1 MANQKEI
8 DDLFGSD
15 DEDKVEDG
23 DEGGSTPPPP
33 SSSSPAQGQDDDN
46 KDDNKDDDDI
56 NGARVRS
63 DEVDKIFADDEDKAD
78 LLSTNTPTAT
88 TTKNIA
94 LFPATRL
101 PEKNKTIFFRTPNFV
116 KIQSQEF
123 RYEKHASDQERKQFD
138 GATAVIRWKRV
149 QQEGGGSRLASNA
162 RLLKWSDGSY
172 QLVVGNA
179 VFQAKLHPAENC
191 FAFEAQKL
199 QSVDGEGTAQG
210 SCLECIGA
218 VPSRMVV
225 QPSSLDSETHNIM
238 SVQIS
243 ERHRKEKRIAV
254 HDYEKLQMNPEKAL
268 QLMAKKEEEQMR
280 KERKLRAQQ
289 NEVNAGRRLMSS
301 YIKRP
306 SMTAD
311 YLDDYDE
318 EEDDDVGRRYDSPVK
333 RRAPP
338 AKKAKRKKPTRDDEE
353 DLEDEEEEE
362 EADDDEIDEE
372 MRDFIAD
379 DDEEEGESLGSH
391 DTDDDE
397 EEDVMEEE
405 EEEEGG
411 SDGEEVV
418 KKKKD
423 KKKRKA
429 PKEKKSKSR
438 SFTAEEDDVD
448 EENDVPM
455 VRAKKAKS
463 IFVDSDEDL

>member
-63 DEVDKIFADDEDKAD
+63 DEVDKIFADDEDSDEENAINVNRKQKKSSSLSSTAAPTTTTREDLKEVFGDDSDEDDDDDNNNNNDPSRASQGNGDGQRDSQLDDILGPSTSEAD

-179 VFQAKLHPAENC
+179 VFQAKLHPAENWWVTD
-191 FAFEAQKL
+191 K
-199 QSVDGEGTAQG
+199 
-210 SCLECIGA
+210 
-218 VPSRMVV
+218 
-225 QPSSLDSETHNIM
+225 
-238 SVQIS
+238 
-243 ERHRKEKRIAV
+243 
-254 HDYEKLQMNPEKAL
+254 
-268 QLMAKKEEEQMR
+268 
-280 KERKLRAQQ
+280 
-289 NEVNAGRRLMSS
+289 
-301 YIKRP
+301 
-306 SMTAD
+306 
-311 YLDDYDE
+311 YD
-318 EEDDDVGRRYDSPVK
+318 
-333 RRAPP
+333 
-338 AKKAKRKKPTRDDEE
+338 
-353 DLEDEEEEE
+353 
-362 EADDDEIDEE
+362 
-372 MRDFIAD
+372 
-379 DDEEEGESLGSH
+379 
-391 DTDDDE
+391 
-397 EEDVMEEE
+397 
-405 EEEEGG
+405 
-411 SDGEEVV
+411 
-418 KKKKD
+418 
-423 KKKRKA
+423 
-429 PKEKKSKSR
+429 
-438 SFTAEEDDVD
+438 
-448 EENDVPM
+448 
-455 VRAKKAKS
+455 
-463 IFVDSDEDL
+463 